1 MNVTSIRKEQVAREI
16 FEFIAGYISENG
28 WAPSYREIV
37 GATSI
42 SSTSSVIG
50 YLRSLESCGFIR
62 FGSVSRAIAVTEE
75 GWNEIEGKGR
85 A

>member
-1 MNVTSIRKEQVAREI
+1 MRVTKGRKERTAREI
-16 FEFIAGYISENG
+16 FEFIAGYVSENG

-42 SSTSSVIG
+42 SSTSSVVG
-50 YLRSLESCGFIR
+50 YLRYLESCGFIR

-75 GWNEIEGKGR
+75 GWNEVEGKGR
-85 A
+85 R

>member
-1 MNVTSIRKEQVAREI
+1 MMVTKGRKERTAREI
-16 FEFIAGYISENG
+16 FEFIAGYVSENG

-37 GATSI
+37 DATSI
-42 SSTSSVIG
+42 SSTSSVMD
-50 YLRSLESCGFIR
+50 YLRRLESCGFIK